1 MVLTSHLFHKK
12 AVSLHAIIVDV
23 LLMCITKPK
32 KYIQH
37 MKRKDY
43 KRPTLRVV
51 KLQQQ
56 AHLLAGSANGSAGVQ
71 NYNVQDEQDW

>member
-32 KYIQH
+32 KYIQY

-43 KRPTLRVV
+43 ERPTLRVV
-51 KLQQQ
+51 KLPQHSQ
-56 AHLLAGSANGSAGVQ
+56 LLTSSPFGKLP
-71 NYNVQDEQDW
+71 DEETPDQQDWD